1 MIRVTPSITID
12 ESELVFVYSRASGP
26 GGQNVNKVS
35 TAAQLRF
42 DVVRSPSLPSDVKE
56 RLAQLAGT
64 RMTNNG
70 VLIIDARRCRTRER
84 NREDAVERLVT
95 LIRTAAKRPKR
106 RKKTK
111 PTRESKERR
120 LEEKRHQS
128 QTKRRRRPVEDND
141 S

>member
-42 DVVRSPSLPSDVKE
+42 DVARSPSLPSDVKE
-56 RLAQLAGT
+56 RFAQLAGT

-70 VLIIDARRCRTRER
+70 VLIIDARRYRTRER

-106 RKKTK
+106 RKETK
-111 PTRESKERR
+111 RTRESKERR
-120 LEEKRHQS
+120 LEEKRHRS
-128 QTKRRRRPVEDND
+128 QTKRRRRPVVDKD

>member
-1 MIRVTPSITID
+1 LIRVTPSITID

-42 DVVRSPSLPSDVKE
+42 DVARSASLPSDVKE

-70 VLIIDARRCRTRER
+70 VLIIDARRYRTRER

-106 RKKTK
+106 RKETK
-111 PTRESKERR
+111 RTRESKERR
-120 LEEKRHQS
+120 LEEKRHRS
-128 QTKRRRRPVEDND
+128 QTKRRRRPVVDKDN
-141 S
+141 

>member
-1 MIRVTPSITID
+1 LIRVTPSIAID

-70 VLIIDARRCRTRER
+70 VLIIDARRYRTRER
-84 NREDAVERLVT
+84 NREDAVARLVT
-95 LIRTAAKRPKR
+95 LVRTAAKRPKR

-128 QTKRRRRPVEDND
+128 QTKRRRRPVVDND